1 MIKRLLTQISQEDT
15 TSKQGGSVMSGNDY
29 SEYDAANRSKSMS
42 PSPNK
47 LKNILTDIQ
56 VRTVFRKRGELSQSP
71 ERMNTSLNSESDNS
85 LQRNDT
91 LRKESKLQLLKRR
104 LTSVRSQKSISKI
117 SKQES
122 ASYRE
127 LPEFSNNR
135 RAQLLQ
141 EIDGSYRSNTVQIS

>member
-15 TSKQGGSVMSGNDY
+15 TSKKGGSVMSGNDY

-85 LQRNDT
+85 L
-91 LRKESKLQLLKRR
+91 
-104 LTSVRSQKSISKI
+104 
-117 SKQES
+117 
-122 ASYRE
+122 
-127 LPEFSNNR
+127 
-135 RAQLLQ
+135 
-141 EIDGSYRSNTVQIS
+141 